1 MKKLKQLLLILVLS
15 LSLTAPSTI
24 PVIGTTEV
32 VSAATVKKPSLSNLK
47 LSIYAGNSTTL
58 KVKGTSG
65 KIKWS
70 SQNKRIAVV
79 NSKGKI
85 TGKASGK
92 TIIYAKT
99 GKYTLKCQVTVKAK
113 AISRPKVQSS
123 VWIPATGKKYHR
135 IPNCGNMNP
144 NRARKVTLSQAK
156 QRGYTAC
163 KKCYR

>member
-15 LSLTAPSTI
+15 LSVAAPSTL
-24 PVIGTTEV
+24 PVLGTTET
-32 VSAATVKKPSLSNLK
+32 VSAATVKKPSLSSSK
-47 LSIYAGNSTTL
+47 ISIYTGKSSTL
-58 KVKGTSG
+58 KVYRASG

-79 NSKGKI
+79 DSKGKV
-85 TGKASGK
+85 TGKAAGK
-92 TIIYAKT
+92 TVIYAKT
-99 GKYTLKCQVTVKAK
+99 GRYTLRCQVTVK

-123 VWIPATGKKYHR
+123 VWISATGKKYHR

-144 NRARKVTLSQAK
+144 NRARKITLTQAN

>member
-70 SQNKRIAVV
+70 S
-79 NSKGKI
+79 
-85 TGKASGK
+85 
-92 TIIYAKT
+92 
-99 GKYTLKCQVTVKAK
+99 
-113 AISRPKVQSS
+113 
-123 VWIPATGKKYHR
+123 
-135 IPNCGNMNP
+135 
-144 NRARKVTLSQAK
+144 
-156 QRGYTAC
+156 
-163 KKCYR
+163 